1 MNGDP
6 LAARREEYA
15 TKLEE
20 AVKRIREKLSRRP
33 EVELVVLFGS
43 YARGACDLLTDLD
56 VLVVMRSEKPFVERV
71 AQLYRELDVGVDM
84 DLVCYTPEEFERMK
98 ERPFV
103 KRALAEGVVL
113 YEKKPSGRGP

>member
-1 MNGDP
+1 M
-6 LAARREEYA
+6 AARREEYA

-43 YARGACDLLTDLD
+43 YARGVRDLLTDLD
-56 VLVVMRSEKPFVERV
+56 VLVVMKSEKPFVERV

-113 YEKKPSGRGP
+113 YEKKPSGRGT